1 MNRLVFKAADVHRV
15 VEHSIAAPK
24 QGGVVVDYDVE
35 TGKAITKPVSA
46 PAVLLVHDKGVYLM
60 SNSEPRDIMP
70 GANSVRSFVAYAL
83 GCHPITDPDWRE
95 MSRSLVGGDD
105 FGKTLPWAN
114 EIKAL
119 LEAGAREIVIEV
131 SDGGLKLLS

>member
-1 MNRLVFKAADVHRV
+1 MKRLVFNADDVRRV

-24 QGGVVVDYDVE
+24 QGGVATDYDIK

-46 PAVLLVHDKGVYLM
+46 PAILLVRDKGVYLM
-60 SNSEPRDIMP
+60 SNGEPRDITP
-70 GANSVRSFVAYAL
+70 GTSSVRSFVAYAL

-95 MSRSLVGGDD
+95 MSHSLVGGDD

-114 EIKAL
+114 EIKAM
-119 LEAGAREIVIEV
+119 LEAAARI
-131 SDGGLKLLS
+131 